1 MSSDTFNP
9 DHLYLADFPVEHKV
23 QPADIV
29 TLYHEQR
36 FDELDAVVVCRDK
49 DGNVTATFGQSDW
62 NCLVFSRKKEKNNLN
77 FSELD
82 AHPELQQELK
92 LFTYGWLFN
101 LSPQKRK
108 AAKFSTVHGRLI
120 RAMTTYRFLAQKNA
134 HSLSALSSINMHQ
147 KFDEYL
153 IGRELTSSTLVATFV
168 AINKA
173 IEYTSWHK
181 IALGLARIE
190 SKIEARRLNDSEQQQ
205 TLVIPERLCHTIY
218 SKAITLIEG
227 ALPHA
232 TLIANTE
239 RALQDNYLQG
249 KRILEDKMETGSI
262 FTFMNSDGSID
273 TQKFAHAITD
283 NQPIKPNELIKP
295 LARKIT
301 NIPLKNGNDFKRY
314 LGQLITAS
322 YIVCG
327 GFSGMRDSEI
337 DKLTPNS
344 YYQDSLNGRVYHL
357 LQSHTFKLGEKR
369 ETWVT
374 AAISKTAIDL
384 MSILT
389 KRWRIEVQYPD
400 EKYTNSLWVNQTYRS
415 QAPKLIIHW
424 NERLQRFCKQFD
436 FIITKD
442 DYQECV
448 ESNPRSQVK
457 IEKQIVVGQPWPL
470 STHQFRRTLAFYCV
484 KNRLSS
490 MVALK
495 QQFKHLYL
503 AMTEWYTNGGQI
515 ASLRDLQVD
524 PKIQHAL
531 DEINAE
537 STTNKIFKQWHSD
550 ETLSGSHGK
559 AIMKM
564 RGDVPTIYSS
574 WDVIYKAVKDG
585 KLTLHGSMHSYC
597 KSGYDCDMDG
607 VITPQ
612 FCVDCDSGS
621 SIIDEQQAKW
631 WQKKH
636 RSLSAYMALGEDI
649 SVTDRSHYITQIRAA
664 ENVMRDFGMAFTAF
678 EEELTVREI

>member
-1 MSSDTFNP
+1 MSNDKFNT

-23 QPADIV
+23 KPADIV

-62 NCLVFSRKKEKNNLN
+62 NCFAFSRKKEKNNLK
-77 FSELD
+77 FSQFD
-82 AHPELQQELK
+82 AHPKLQRELK
-92 LFTYGWLFN
+92 LFIYGWLFN
-101 LSPQKRK
+101 LSPQQRK
-108 AAKFSTVHGRLI
+108 APKFSTVRSRLDNANI
-120 RAMTTYRFLAQKNA
+120 TYRFLAQEGA
-134 HSLSALSSINMHQ
+134 YSLSALSST
-147 KFDEYL
+147 KLRLKLDEYL
-153 IGRELTSSTLVATFV
+153 IKSELRSGTLEHAFV

-173 IEYTSWHK
+173 TEYTAWHK
-181 IALGLARIE
+181 VALGLARIE
-190 SKIEARRLNDSEQQQ
+190 SKKEARRLNGRRQQQ
-205 TLVIPERLCHTIY
+205 TLVIPERICHLIY
-218 SKAITLIEG
+218 GKAMALIEE

-232 TLIANTE
+232 TLIADTE
-239 RALQDNYLQG
+239 RDLQDNYMQG
-249 KRILEDKMETGSI
+249 KQILEDKVKAGGV

-273 TQKFAHAITD
+273 NHKFAIAISNYLPEQLNKLT
-283 NQPIKPNELIKP
+283 KP
-295 LARKIT
+295 LARKLP
-301 NIPLKNGNDFKRY
+301 NIPLNNGRDFQRY

-322 YIVCG
+322 YIVCA
-327 GFSGMRDSEI
+327 GFSGMRDSEL

-344 YYQDSLNGRVYHL
+344 YYQDSLNGRVHHL

-369 ETWVT
+369 ETWIT
-374 AAISKTAIDL
+374 AAVSKTAIDL

-389 KRWRIEVQYPD
+389 KRWREDAQYPD
-400 EKYTNSLWVNQTYRS
+400 EKYTNSIWVNQTLRS
-415 QAPKLIIHW
+415 HAPKLITNW
-424 NERLQRFCKQFD
+424 NKRLQLFCKQFD
-436 FIITKD
+436 FVITKD

-457 IEKQIVVGQPWPL
+457 IEKHVVVGQPWPM

-490 MVALK
+490 LVALK

-503 AMTEWYTNGGQI
+503 AMTEWYTNGGQL
-515 ASLRDLQVD
+515 ASLRDLKVD
-524 PKIQHAL
+524 PQIQQTL

-537 STTNKIFKQWHSD
+537 STANKIFKQWHSD
-550 ETLSGSHGK
+550 EKLSGTHGK

-585 KLTLHGSMHSYC
+585 KLTLHGSLHSYC
-597 KSGYDCDMDG
+597 KSGYNCDMDG
-607 VITPQ
+607 IVTPQ
-612 FCVDCDSGS
+612 FCVDCGSGS

-636 RSLSAYMALGEDI
+636 RSLVAYIESGEEI
-649 SVTDRSHYITQIRAA
+649 SVSEHSHYVTQVRAA
-664 ENVMRDFGMAFTAF
+664 EKVMADFDMPFTPF
-678 EEELTVREI
+678 EPDLKVASL